1 MKLSDDEYYRELRQ
15 NTASKEGSDSVGAR
29 TNHTGPRRTASV
41 FRGSAAHCSE
51 VPGSPGISQ
60 GVVWAQEVAGLVGR
74 SVQYTDTTL
83 LGAGPVGAGELGHQ
97 EDMFPFK
104 YIFELFM
111 FYSYFSLE
119 QLFLNSVVLCR

>member
-1 MKLSDDEYYRELRQ
+1 MV
-15 NTASKEGSDSVGAR
+15 GS
-29 TNHTGPRRTASV
+29 
-41 FRGSAAHCSE
+41 
-51 VPGSPGISQ
+51 
-60 GVVWAQEVAGLVGR
+60 QEVAGLVGR

-111 FYSYFSLE
+111 FYSYFLTPWFFADSRISRQRLAE
-119 QLFLNSVVLCR
+119 SFVGHGRDCG

>member
-1 MKLSDDEYYRELRQ
+1 MMIITGNFGRTQPVKSAVTPDQPHEPRL
-15 NTASKEGSDSVGAR
+15 DSR
-29 TNHTGPRRTASV
+29 GPRMVRSTPLADTRQS
-41 FRGSAAHCSE
+41 RGISGDGW
-51 VPGSPGISQ
+51 VPGGC
-60 GVVWAQEVAGLVGR
+60 WAGWF
-74 SVQYTDTTL
+74 TDTTL

-119 QLFLNSVVLCR
+119 QLFLNSMVLCR

>member
-1 MKLSDDEYYRELRQ
+1 MV
-15 NTASKEGSDSVGAR
+15 GS
-29 TNHTGPRRTASV
+29 
-41 FRGSAAHCSE
+41 
-51 VPGSPGISQ
+51 
-60 GVVWAQEVAGLVGR
+60 QEVAGVPGGCWAGWF
-74 SVQYTDTTL
+74 TDTTL

-119 QLFLNSVVLCR
+119 QLFLNSMVLCR